1 MQQRVNQLLDFIQQA
16 SVENCTNCATGKP
29 IHPELTKIAS
39 RKQIDVT

>member
-16 SVENCTNCATGKP
+16 SVENCTNCATVKP
-29 IHPELTKIAS
+29 VQLVLTKIAL